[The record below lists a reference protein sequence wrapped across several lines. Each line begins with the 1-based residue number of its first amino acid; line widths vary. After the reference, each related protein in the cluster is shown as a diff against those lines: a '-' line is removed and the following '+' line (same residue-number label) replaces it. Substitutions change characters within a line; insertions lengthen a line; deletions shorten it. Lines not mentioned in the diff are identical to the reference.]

1 MNLHGPKVQ
10 ETLNLFKDKVINH
23 KLNKIENF
31 ILDTFNQLM
40 NKKILLKK
48 LSLIERPMNLIYS
61 IKK

>member
-1 MNLHGPKVQ
+1 MSNQIRMNLHGPKVQ

-40 NKKILLKK
+40 NKKILLK
-48 LSLIERPMNLIYS
+48 SYH
-61 IKK
+61 